1 MKQIFRLSL
10 IGLVT
15 TFLAGNSPA
24 WADDADRLG
33 RGEGEVRRIDRDQ
46 GKVTVRHGPIEGM
59 KDMPA
64 MTMVFRTREP
74 EMIDEMNVGDCIR
87 FTVSRAG
94 GAMTIMESK
103 AIPC

>member
-1 MKQIFRLSL
+1 MKQVLQRIF
-10 IGLVT
+10 IGLAA

-33 RGEGEVRRIDRDQ
+33 RGEGEVRRVDREQ

-64 MTMVFRTREP
+64 MTMVFRTMDP
-74 EMIDEMNVGDCIR
+74 EMLEKMKVGDRIR

-94 GAMTIMESK
+94 GAMTIMSFEP
-103 AIPC
+103 AR